1 MIRVNFVSL
10 NNLPLFQG
18 LPKETLDALV
28 VGARVKGFSKGSY
41 VMHKGIGGN
50 DLCFVLQ
57 GRLMVVDEAQDG
69 RQTGFGFLA
78 PGDFFGE
85 LSLIDGLPRS
95 TSIISVGPSMVLSVS
110 GSRVTQVMYENSVI
124 VERLL
129 KHLTAKIRSFTDYR
143 ALLSIPLIAQRVCAL
158 LVMIA
163 RPDAGG
169 LICIETTP
177 TQQHIA
183 IMLNASR
190 ESVSRVLQVLFDNGT
205 LERDNRRLIV
215 RNYDQLVQYSKGLSS
230 LERLAA

>member
-18 LPKETLDALV
+18 LPKETLDLLV
-28 VGARVKGFSKGSY
+28 AGARVRGFPKGNY
-41 VMHKGIGGN
+41 VMHKGNEGG

-57 GRLMVVDEAQDG
+57 GRLMIVDESQDG
-69 RQTGFGFLA
+69 RQTGFGFLG

-95 TSIISVGPSMVLSVS
+95 TSIISVGSSMVLSVS
-110 GSRVTQVMYENSVI
+110 GSCITQIMYENPIV

-129 KHLTAKIRSFTDYR
+129 KCLAARIRSLTDYR
-143 ALLSIPLIAQRVCAL
+143 ALLGIPLVAQRVCAL

-169 LICIETTP
+169 LISIETTP

-190 ESVSRVLQVLFDNGT
+190 ESVSRVLQVLFDNGI

-215 RNYDQLVQYSKGLSS
+215 RKYDELLQYSKGLIS